1 MTVQDV
7 IDAANTSELMNVYNK
22 PEAMKNA
29 ALLNW
34 INQGIVAIAKKIP
47 LVDKEKVY
55 ALVTDAIVGQDT
67 YELPDDCL
75 QVIAVYGEH
84 GKEIPLNDESDSESV
99 FVPSFNRLIIPG
111 STLGGYVSIIYS
123 AKPTTVSN
131 TSDILPVNEVFL
143 ECLLA
148 YISYKAYK
156 SLDSNDST
164 RVLSATYNKNFH
176 TELAVIIESGMY
188 GLDGIK
194 QHSHFERG
202 GWI

>member
-22 PEAMKNA
+22 PEVTKNA
-29 ALLNW
+29 ALINW
-34 INQGIVAIAKKIP
+34 INQGIIAIAKKIP

-55 ALVTDAIVGQDT
+55 ALVTDAIVGNDT
-67 YELPDDCL
+67 YELPEDCL
-75 QVIAVYGEH
+75 QVIAVYGEQ

-99 FVPSFNRLIIPG
+99 FVPSFNRLLIPG
-111 STLGGYVSIIYS
+111 STIGGYVSIVYS
-123 AKPTTVSN
+123 AKPEKVLSVFDT
-131 TSDILPVNEVFL
+131 LPVNEVFL

-164 RVLSATYNKNFH
+164 RILSATYSKNFH
-176 TELAVIIESGMY
+176 TELAFIVDSGMY

-194 QHSHFERG
+194 QHSHFDRG
-202 GWI
+202 GWV